1 MPWVHFYTDSGL
13 IYYFNPETGV
23 TSWEVPVDTKLSAQ
37 DTKMSVHD
45 TKMSVHDTK
54 VSVQD
59 TKVSVQDTKVSVQD
73 TKASVEDTKESVE
86 DTKESVEDTHN
97 VSSAHDFDVYIQ
109 DVTQDYIVYD
119 DGDDVNRVVVIDD
132 DCNMNMNMLQEE
144 LNAVVINDEHDGD
157 DDDEDDYYDDGNK
170 SDNDNNNI
178 GRDGD
183 TLIEELSNLVIEEY
197 IEADYHHHNHTK
209 DSSVIGSNG
218 NCLIEQEEDSPTL
231 FKKIRTIKN
240 LDTGEEYVLDDS
252 EEAAM
257 IYDTF
262 ASKSSS
268 SGSRSIT
275 DGSQEQKGLS
285 SVVVK
290 KKMKVFGIKS
300 LLKKMNMNEQ

>member
-1 MPWVHFYTDSGL
+1 V
-13 IYYFNPETGV
+13 
-23 TSWEVPVDTKLSAQ
+23 
-37 DTKMSVHD
+37 SVQ
-45 TKMSVHDTK
+45 DTK

-73 TKASVEDTKESVE
+73 TKASVEDTKASVD
-86 DTKESVEDTHN
+86 DTKASVQDTHK
-97 VSSAHDFDVYIQ
+97 VSSAHDFDVSIQ

-144 LNAVVINDEHDGD
+144 LNAVVINDEHNGD

-197 IEADYHHHNHTK
+197 IEADYHNHTK

-262 ASKSSS
+262 ASKSSTSSS

-300 LLKKMNMNEQ
+300 LLKKMNMNDQ